1 MNDYH
6 LPTPTTP
13 AGRAIYERSVELIG
27 DRWAHVNAEEVRIM
41 VVKAEREAVQAA
53 LTVERIAE
61 ALQIGWPGS
70 KARRQAYY
78 RALAA
83 ALRVALLAPSEQ
95 ATG

>member
-1 MNDYH
+1 MNDHH
-6 LPTPTTP
+6 LPAPTTP

-27 DRWAHVNAEEVRIM
+27 DKWAHVYAEEVRVM
-41 VVKAEREAVQAA
+41 VVKAEREAVEAA

-61 ALQIGWPGS
+61 ALQVGWPGPT
-70 KARRQAYY
+70 ARRQAHY